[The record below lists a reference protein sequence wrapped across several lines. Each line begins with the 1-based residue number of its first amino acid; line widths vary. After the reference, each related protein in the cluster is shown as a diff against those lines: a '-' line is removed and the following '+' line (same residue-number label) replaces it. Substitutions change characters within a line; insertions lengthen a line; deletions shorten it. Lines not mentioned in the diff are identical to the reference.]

1 MDDRFGR
8 AHRIVSRHLSAIGQT
23 FFVESPWV
31 GLLAVAALVA
41 VGPHLALAGMVTSI
55 LARLTAERAGASSSF
70 LATGLVELNGWFLGL
85 ACATFFAVGPGLV
98 AAVLLGGPLA
108 AALSIVMQRLLA
120 TWDVPLLVGPY
131 VPSFWLLWS
140 ALAVFPWARQAVL
153 PVVPA
158 AVASPWVL
166 VALGGLRGVGQIFFL
181 PNAGF
186 GLALAVAVSIADW
199 RLGPA
204 MVGASV
210 ASVAIAH
217 VAGAP
222 AWQVEQGLAGF
233 TPALVAVA
241 ALRGFAGLGAGSVAV
256 AVVGAPFLEAA
267 ALRLAGS
274 VGLHALSASY
284 IVLVWTF
291 AVLRP
296 VRTAEATRAGWSA
309 PRAGPAAPRAGAA
322 APRARIFENG

>member
-1 MDDRFGR
+1 VM
-8 AHRIVSRHLSAIGQT
+8 
-23 FFVESPWV
+23 
-31 GLLAVAALVA
+31 
-41 VGPHLALAGMVTSI
+41 GPHLALAGMVTSI
-55 LARLTAERAGASSSF
+55 LARITAERVGAASSF

-85 ACATFFAVGPGLV
+85 ACATFFAVGPGLA

-140 ALAVFPWARQAVL
+140 ALAVFPWAKQAVL
-153 PVVPA
+153 PVVP
-158 AVASPWVL
+158 VLPASLATPWLL
-166 VALGGLRGVGQIFFL
+166 VGLGGLRGVGQIFFL
-181 PNAGF
+181 PNAGL
-186 GLALAVAVSIADW
+186 GIALALAVSIADW

-222 AWQVEQGLAGF
+222 AWQVELGLAGF

-256 AVVGAPFLEAA
+256 AVIAAPFVESAS
-267 ALRLAGS
+267 LRLASS

-284 IVLVWTF
+284 IALVWTF

-296 VRTAEATRAGWSA
+296 VRTAESARAGWSA
-309 PRAGPAAPRAGAA
+309 ARPGPAATHAGSAP
-322 APRARIFENG
+322 PRARIFENG